1 MRSQLLIQSIAWLKR
16 CVQLLRPYSKIIAVG
31 LLLRLLL
38 MPFAIQGDIVFHT
51 WIANFIIHG
60 HLNVY
65 NYYFQQ
71 VQRANYPPR
80 VIITPF
86 PPMFYVLDGAYL
98 FILERLRIFSFLGV
112 WTTWNI
118 PSAIIATLGNPA
130 TSIGRTAYSTQNRVF
145 FFLKVPYLLFDIF
158 GLVALLGVLERE
170 DRKAGVA
177 AWMLNPFILYVTY
190 GWGQTD
196 ILAAS
201 LTMAALYLVKRM
213 MSTKRV
219 KFGLLACLALG
230 FAASFKPFALALL
243 PIFSLFA
250 SKNTKTSW
258 FQFFA
263 AGLSPFILAIPF
275 ISQPFLQMILAYG
288 GYLTARNFNLPWGS
302 QFTIYVAFAVYL
314 ALIYYLLVVEDF
326 SFDNLLTACL
336 IVFSALYGLTV
347 WLPNWFLWGMPFVL
361 LALLRRPKLIGV
373 YLLTTVFYFVFVQAW
388 GNVLWLGLFFPLTD
402 MTIVSGPLGMFPNL
416 WEVLPN
422 YFTLLVGLAYTG
434 IGTSMVFITY
444 YTAKYEQVR
453 KHVRIR
459 PIQWSIALL
468 IPILMG
474 GLSVF
479 IDRARLLGEN
489 ITGTFLSKVFRDP
502 VFFGFYFV
510 LIGLCLVWLV
520 VNILSKPKSEHLTL

>member
-1 MRSQLLIQSIAWLKR
+1 
-16 CVQLLRPYSKIIAVG
+16 
-31 LLLRLLL
+31 

-65 NYYFQQ
+65 NYYFQRFQ
-71 VQRANYPPR
+71 SVNYPPG

-86 PPMFYVLDGAYL
+86 PPLFYVLDGAYL
-98 FILERLRIFSFLGV
+98 FILEKLGVFSFLGV

-118 PSAIIATLGNPA
+118 PSAISETLSNPA
-130 TSIGRTAYSTQNRVF
+130 YSIGSGAYNTQNRVF
-145 FFLKVPYLLFDIF
+145 FFLKLPYLLFDIF
-158 GLVALLGVLERE
+158 GLVALLGVLEKK
-170 DRKAGVA
+170 DRAAGAA
-177 AWMLNPFILYVTY
+177 AWMLNPFILYITY

-201 LTMAALYLVKRM
+201 FTVAALYFAKM
-213 MSTKRV
+213 MMATKRA
-219 KFGLLACLALG
+219 KFGILACLSLG

-258 FQFFA
+258 FQYFA

-275 ISQPFLQMILAYG
+275 ISRPFLQMIFAYG
-288 GYLTARNFNLPWGS
+288 GYFTARNFNLPWGS

-326 SFDNLLTACL
+326 GFDNLLTACL

-347 WLPNWFLWGMPFVL
+347 WLPNWILWGIPFVL
-361 LALLRRPKLIGV
+361 LALLRRPKLFGV
-373 YLLTTVFYFVFVQAW
+373 YLLTTIFYFVFVQAW
-388 GNVLWLGLFFPLTD
+388 GNALWLRLFFPLTD
-402 MTIVSGPLGMFPNL
+402 RTIVSGPLGMFPNL

-444 YTAKYEQVR
+444 YTAKYGQATKR
-453 KHVRIR
+453 GGIR
-459 PIQWSIALL
+459 PIQWSIVLL

-474 GLSVF
+474 GLSLF
-479 IDRARLLGEN
+479 LDRARLVGQN

-502 VFFGFYFV
+502 VFFGFYFA

-520 VNILSKPKSEHLTL
+520 INILRKPKPEYTPNSEHVICEAS